1 MQQARPPSQP
11 PPRRPHHNHNQ
22 SRGHPHLLPR
32 SHPYS
37 HLHLCPA
44 FTPTFARRR
53 ARRRPAPQLT
63 RRRRPAAHRWC
74 RCPRTSVPTCHASP
88 RCSGRPAAYRP
99 RTVTPRS
106 AAGAARLSPLL
117 LLRRRRRVHGAHCGV
132 ELPQRVVPC
141 AALLLA
147 SARLL
152 CLLEGLARAAAPAAH
167 RDRLD
172 EHLVH
177 VDHGLR
183 AQNMHMHTRS
193 EKGQNGHI
201 LQSKVGCAC
210 GEGCDARLR
219 RAAISWAMLRR
230 SQAT

>member
-1 MQQARPPSQP
+1 M
-11 PPRRPHHNHNQ
+11 HNGIL
-22 SRGHPHLLPR
+22 SVGAILRVLL
-32 SHPYS
+32 
-37 HLHLCPA
+37 
-44 FTPTFARRR
+44 
-53 ARRRPAPQLT
+53 
-63 RRRRPAAHRWC
+63 
-74 RCPRTSVPTCHASP
+74 
-88 RCSGRPAAYRP
+88 
-99 RTVTPRS
+99 
-106 AAGAARLSPLL
+106 LSEWLSELLLL

-183 AQNMHMHTRS
+183 AQNMHMHTR
-193 EKGQNGHI
+193 
-201 LQSKVGCAC
+201 
-210 GEGCDARLR
+210 
-219 RAAISWAMLRR
+219 
-230 SQAT
+230 